1 MFLIIQLH
9 LTCRK
14 DYMQSLTREEMMK
27 LQMYDVVTNVQKEN
41 DKEQV
46 TEGSCKYQVCTY
58 RGICGKYFEKAYT
71 LQQNPLINVSFSFLF
86 SVHYH
91 F

>member
-1 MFLIIQLH
+1 
-9 LTCRK
+9 
-14 DYMQSLTREEMMK
+14 MMN
-27 LQMYDVVTNVQKEN
+27 LLMYDAIANVQKEN

-46 TEGSCKYQVCTY
+46 TEGSFKYQVCTY
-58 RGICGKYFEKAYT
+58 RGICGRCVDKSYT

-86 SVHYH
+86 SVNYQ